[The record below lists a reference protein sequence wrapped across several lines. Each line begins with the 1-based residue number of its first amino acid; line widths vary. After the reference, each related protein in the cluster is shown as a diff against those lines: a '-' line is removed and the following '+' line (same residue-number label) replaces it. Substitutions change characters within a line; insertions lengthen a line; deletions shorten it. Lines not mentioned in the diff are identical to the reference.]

1 MPDKTKPPLLDFWFF
16 GPERGHLMRT
26 VSIIREMTDRQEL
39 RLRLFVHPQH
49 RELARR
55 LLPESQH
62 TIETYPGGLQLSYN
76 ADLDFAVG
84 RTFRSI
90 LKYALYNAWIDYRVF
105 RRAVKAERPALIVT
119 DFIPLV
125 PLYAWRAGI
134 AIVGIYNYLLKET
147 SLGHGK
153 LRRLAAWGVG
163 RLYRRMYRLCTIMIL
178 GNFASNPPPGANI
191 RLVPPIARRATRS
204 RSEVRRSLGADQR
217 PLVFLSMG
225 GGNTPQTDSYLS
237 RFKLVA
243 QDSQVQL
250 LLLPRDNQESRR
262 LKEHYPDYLVG
273 EGDWVETQE
282 VIAAADLVISRAGFT
297 TVAESLKAGVPL
309 LLWHVEAHPEIRE
322 TENNLLGQGLAAGL
336 LTAED
341 DPTQVR
347 LKVQAALEKKDLRR
361 RLLELPTDGAERA
374 ADVILE
380 LLADIKR

>member
-1 MPDKTKPPLLDFWFF
+1 MPDEIKPPLLDFWFF
-16 GPERGHLMRT
+16 GPERGHLMKT
-26 VSIIREMTDRQEL
+26 VSIIREMTVRQEL

-55 LLPESQH
+55 LLPELQH

-90 LKYALYNAWIDYRVF
+90 LKYALYNGWRDYRVF
-105 RRAVKAERPALIVT
+105 RRAVRAERPALIVN

-134 AIVGIYNYLLKET
+134 PIVGIYNYLLKET
-147 SLGHGK
+147 SLGDGK
-153 LRRLAAWGVG
+153 LRRLAAWGVE
-163 RLYRRMYRLCTIMIL
+163 RLYRYMYRLCTVMIL
-178 GNFASNPPPGANI
+178 GNFDSNPPPGPNI
-191 RLVPPIARRATRS
+191 RLVPPIARRAIRS
-204 RSEVRRSLGADQR
+204 RSEVRRSLGADER

-225 GGNTPQTDSYLS
+225 GGNTPQTDSYLR
-237 RFKLVA
+237 RFRLVA
-243 QDSQVQL
+243 QDPQVQL
-250 LLLPRDNQESRR
+250 LLLPRDDQESRR
-262 LKEHYPDYLVG
+262 LKQHYPEYLVG

-309 LLWHVEAHPEIRE
+309 LLWHVESHPEIRE

-336 LTAED
+336 LTTD
-341 DPTQVR
+341 DNPTQVR
-347 LKVQAALEKKDLRR
+347 IKVQAALARKDLRH
-361 RLLELPTDGAERA
+361 RLLELPTDGAEQA

-380 LLADIKR
+380 LLADIPR

>member
-26 VSIIREMTDRQEL
+26 VSIIREMTVRQEL

-49 RELARR
+49 RDLARR
-55 LLPESQH
+55 LLPQSQH

-134 AIVGIYNYLLKET
+134 PIVGIYNYLLKET
-147 SLGHGK
+147 SLGHGP
-153 LRRLAAWGVG
+153 LRRLAAWAVG
-163 RLYRRMYRLCTIMIL
+163 RLYRRMYRLCTRMIL

-225 GGNTPQTDSYLS
+225 GGNTPQTDSYLR

-250 LLLPRDNQESRR
+250 LLLPRDDQESRR

-273 EGDWVETQE
+273 AGDWVETQE

-297 TVAESLKAGVPL
+297 TVAEALKAGVPL

-336 LTAED
+336 LTAQD

-347 LKVQAALEKKDLRR
+347 LKVQAALEKTDLHQ

>member
-1 MPDKTKPPLLDFWFF
+1 MPDKSKPPLLDFWFF

-26 VSIIREMTDRQEL
+26 VSIIREMAVRREL

-55 LLPESQH
+55 LLPQSQH

-105 RRAVKAERPALIVT
+105 LRAVKVERPALIVT

-134 AIVGIYNYLLKET
+134 PIVGIYNYLLKET
-147 SLGHGK
+147 SLGHGP
-153 LRRLAAWGVG
+153 LRRLAAWEVG
-163 RLYRRMYRLCTIMIL
+163 RLYRRMYRLCTRMIL

-217 PLVFLSMG
+217 PLVYLSMG
-225 GGNTPQTDSYLS
+225 GGNTPQTDSYLR

-250 LLLPRDNQESRR
+250 LLLPRDDQESRR

-273 EGDWVETQE
+273 DGDWVETQE

-297 TVAESLKAGVPL
+297 TVAEALKAGVPL

-347 LKVQAALEKKDLRR
+347 YRVQAALEKTDLRR
-361 RLLELPTDGAERA
+361 RLLELPTDGAGQA
-374 ADVILE
+374 ADIILE
-380 LLADIKR
+380 LLAEITH